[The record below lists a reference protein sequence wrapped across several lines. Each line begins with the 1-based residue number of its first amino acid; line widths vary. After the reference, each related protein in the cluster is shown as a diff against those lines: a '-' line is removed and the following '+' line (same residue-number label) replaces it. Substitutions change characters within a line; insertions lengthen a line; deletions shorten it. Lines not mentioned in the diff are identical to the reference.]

1 MPNLDWRL
9 DMVTLP
15 QTRFYVYLLC
25 LPDDTP
31 FYVGKGSGRRV
42 LRHAIEARR
51 GCECYKA
58 ISLNAAGVPRTF
70 LVHRLVAMA
79 FLGPI
84 PDTLDVNHI
93 DGDKKNNAVANL
105 EYMTRQQNLAHAVR
119 IGLVDNFGEN
129 NPTSKLTTKQVAEIR
144 ANYSHGGYRVGGKGY
159 KALAA
164 EYGVSWELIRSIIK
178 GRVWQSLPSQPRG
191 AIE

>member
-1 MPNLDWRL
+1 MEWRPIPGYEPYYEVSDEGQVRRIGKSRGSQVGRIL
-9 DMVTLP
+9 N
-15 QTRFYVYLLC
+15 QT
-25 LPDDTP
+25 DHKQ
-31 FYVGKGSGRRV
+31 G
-42 LRHAIEARR
+42 
-51 GCECYKA
+51 YKA